1 MPILVIAVVAFII
14 FLVLMGLVLSAVYS
28 EQHKAKQDRVLSDEA
43 ALQAAPPQSNS
54 DYKPA

>member
-28 EQHKAKQDRVLSDEA
+28 EQHKEMRDKKLSDEA
-43 ALQAAPPQSNS
+43 ALNAAPPRANTT
-54 DYKPA
+54 YKPA